1 MAEDKYFD
9 DMMTLTGTPEFEVLV
24 EELKRMVYE
33 SQANAFEA
41 PSWDQLQEDKGFAK
55 GLAYIINLR
64 ENTKQEKKLEEQ
76 NADV

>member
-24 EELKRMVYE
+24 EELERMVYE
-33 SQANAFEA
+33 IQANALEA
-41 PSWDQLQEDKGFAK
+41 PSWERVQEDKGFAK
-55 GLAYIINLR
+55 GLTYIINLR
-64 ENTKQEKKLEEQ
+64 EHTKLEKK